1 MQQSAING
9 PIQPDP
15 NTPNDPQSIQA
26 EMQAAMDALKT
37 RRAAVD
43 SNAIGIQNTFKSAK
57 PQAVKGFF
65 DLLKS
70 FGVNPADQ
78 ASVQAFLEWAKDASP
93 DLYTMIVNQFEQIF
107 GQNSPFDK
115 GPADAAAGS
124 SPFQAYSL
132 QAPQTS
138 PTSGPFQMPQ
148 MPGLSSLGASPA
160 SPPAI

>member
-26 EMQAAMDALKT
+26 EMQSAMDALRA
-37 RRAAVD
+37 RRAAID

-57 PQAVKGFF
+57 PQAAKGFF

-70 FGVNPADQ
+70 FGVDPTDP
-78 ASVQAFLEWAKDASP
+78 ASVKAFLDWAKDASP

-115 GPADAAAGS
+115 GPTDATASS
-124 SPFQAYSL
+124 SPYQAYDL
-132 QAPQTS
+132 QTPQTP
-138 PTSGPFQMPQ
+138 PTSGSFQMPQ
-148 MPGLSSLGASPA
+148 MPGLSSIGASP
-160 SPPAI
+160 SMPPAL